1 MTKEEKIKYYATAP
15 RAYTGTISPIVNGDF
30 RTYWVGKLRGKIVS
44 TVGSDYKFDTKDEA
58 IACARNFRDICR
70 REAKELGIAL

>member
-1 MTKEEKIKYYATAP
+1 MTKEEKLQFYATAP
-15 RAYTGTISPIVNGDF
+15 RAYAGTISQIVDGDF

-44 TVGSDYKFDTKDEA
+44 TVGNEYKFDTKEEA
-58 IACARNFRDICR
+58 INCARNFRNICR